1 MFKDFVKWFF
11 GVVIYLYSFL
21 FLFGAIG
28 LFIETINLVHANDL
42 TQRYEMVAGCLALG
56 VVLWAVARK
65 LKRSSNFKPNWHN
78 LFAMLGSVRVFWFIR
93 F

>member
-1 MFKDFVKWFF
+1 MFKEFVKWFF
-11 GVVIYLYSFL
+11 GVVIYLNSFII
-21 FLFGAIG
+21 LFGAVA
-28 LFIETINLVHANDL
+28 LFFETINTVHANDL

-65 LKRSSNFKPNWHN
+65 LKKSSKFKPDWQS
-78 LFAMLGSVRVFWFIR
+78 LIAMLGSVRVFWFIR